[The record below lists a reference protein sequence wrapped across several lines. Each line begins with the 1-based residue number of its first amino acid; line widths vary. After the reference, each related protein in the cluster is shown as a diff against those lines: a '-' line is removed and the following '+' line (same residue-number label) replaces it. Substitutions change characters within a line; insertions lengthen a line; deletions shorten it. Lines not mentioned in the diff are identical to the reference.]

1 MGLTAEVLK
10 HAPAEFWDYLLSV
23 YNDIFH
29 HGTVPQSWCCTLFN
43 MLPKKVRPTQVT
55 DFRPIANIRLF
66 YKVFACLVLETL
78 TLNPHACRQ
87 PIWAQV
93 RQVKPTLKCNKNNY
107 GVSLTTTKHAEIIHQ
122 STPQIRITSQYLPIA
137 QMTITS
143 VRNKFTRPTS
153 PGATRA
159 TTSQRV
165 PSKYPADPT
174 FRWEIC
180 SIPPQ
185 FPIMLHTTAGPRFN
199 VEKVCEPLDPVIPR
213 MKDDMPIAGPINT
226 RRRAHHRS
234 KHFSKSYVHLV

>member
-1 MGLTAEVLK
+1 MHERVLRAFNLMPVDGHVQEGWKQTTFSMIPKTGELTN
-10 HAPAEFWDYLLSV
+10 PG
-23 YNDIFH
+23 NR
-29 HGTVPQSWCCTLFN
+29 
-43 MLPKKVRPTQVT
+43 RP
-55 DFRPIANIRLF
+55 
-66 YKVFACLVLETL
+66 FAILNTL
-78 TLNPHACRQ
+78 TLNLHACRQ

-93 RQVKPTLKCNKNNY
+93 RQVKRTLKCNTNNY

-137 QMTITS
+137 KMTITS
-143 VRNKFTRPTS
+143 VRNKFVRPTS

-180 SIPPQ
+180 SIPPR
-185 FPIMLHTTAGPRFN
+185 FPIMFHTTTGPRFN
-199 VEKVCEPLDPVIPR
+199 AEKVCEPLDPVIPR
-213 MKDDMPIAGPINT
+213 MKDDMPIAGPINA

-234 KHFSKSYVHLV
+234 KQLSKSYVHLV

>member
-1 MGLTAEVLK
+1 MIVDNL
-10 HAPAEFWDYLLSV
+10 W
-23 YNDIFH
+23 
-29 HGTVPQSWCCTLFN
+29 WTL
-43 MLPKKVRPTQVT
+43 
-55 DFRPIANIRLF
+55 
-66 YKVFACLVLETL
+66 TL
-78 TLNPHACRQ
+78 TLNLHACRQ

-93 RQVKPTLKCNKNNY
+93 REVKPTSKYNTDNY

-122 STPQIRITSQYLPIA
+122 STPQIRITRQNLPIA

-143 VRNKFTRPTS
+143 VRNKFARPTS

-185 FPIMLHTTAGPRFN
+185 FPIMFHTTAGPRFN
-199 VEKVCEPLDPVIPR
+199 VEQVCEPLDPVIPR
-213 MKDDMPIAGPINT
+213 MKDDMPIAGPINA
-226 RRRAHHRS
+226 RRRAHHCS
-234 KHFSKSYVHLV
+234 KQLSKSYVHLV

>member
-1 MGLTAEVLK
+1 M
-10 HAPAEFWDYLLSV
+10 
-23 YNDIFH
+23 
-29 HGTVPQSWCCTLFN
+29 
-43 MLPKKVRPTQVT
+43 
-55 DFRPIANIRLF
+55 
-66 YKVFACLVLETL
+66 
-78 TLNPHACRQ
+78 
-87 PIWAQV
+87 
-93 RQVKPTLKCNKNNY
+93 KPTLRCNKNNY

-153 PGATRA
+153 PGATGA

-185 FPIMLHTTAGPRFN
+185 FPIMFHTTAGPRFN

-213 MKDDMPIAGPINT
+213 MKDDMPIAGPINA

-234 KHFSKSYVHLV
+234 KQLSKSYVHLVQISHPDCSMARSKKGNRCNDPVKETKSNCKTDLLVTENLFVGKECP